1 MTTITSASQSP
12 TMLERVRTTEPL
24 RHLLPL
30 RLVAAAPL
38 LGIGLAHVFAP
49 EAPMRPLVEAAGF
62 PVPGVLAP
70 LAVAAELVAGT
81 LLMLG
86 LWARIGAALAIP
98 TMLGAVYTH
107 LVVDVWPNVDA
118 GEPPIALPVIV
129 LLIASYVLWR
139 GAGRWS
145 LDARQARATQKPGAC
160 TSA

>member
-1 MTTITSASQSP
+1 MTAITSATRSP
-12 TMLERVRTTEPL
+12 ALLERVRTTEPL

-30 RLVAAAPL
+30 RLVTAAPL
-38 LGIGLAHVFAP
+38 LGIGLAHLLAP
-49 EAPMRPLVEAAGF
+49 GAPMRPLVEAAGF
-62 PVPGVLAP
+62 PIPGLLAP

-81 LLMLG
+81 LLVLG

-118 GEPPIALPVIV
+118 QEPPIALPVLV
-129 LLIASYVLWR
+129 LLIASYVLQR

-145 LDARQARATQKPGAC
+145 LDARHGRPTHKPGA
-160 TSA
+160 